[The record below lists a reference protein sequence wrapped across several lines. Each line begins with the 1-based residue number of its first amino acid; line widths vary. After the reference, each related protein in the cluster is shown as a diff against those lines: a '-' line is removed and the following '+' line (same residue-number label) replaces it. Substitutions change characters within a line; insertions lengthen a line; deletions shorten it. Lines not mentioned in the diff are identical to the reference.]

1 MTFGG
6 FLCCSMVVYL
16 RQDIIAMKQ
25 AILSADAPAPIGP
38 YSQAIRF
45 GDMLFVS
52 GQIALNPETGD
63 LETDNIEQETH
74 RVLQNVAAILKA
86 ADMGFGDVLKCSVFV
101 TDMNLFGRINT
112 VYAQYFEGTTPPA
125 RELVQVA
132 ALPKFVNIE
141 ISVIAAKK

>member
-1 MTFGG
+1 
-6 FLCCSMVVYL
+6 
-16 RQDIIAMKQ
+16 MKQ
-25 AILSADAPAPIGP
+25 AILSTDAPAPIGP

-45 GDMLFVS
+45 GDILFVS

-86 ADMGFGDVLKCSVFV
+86 ADMTFDDVLKCSVFV
-101 TDMNLFGRINT
+101 TDMNLFGRLNV
-112 VYAQYFEGTTPPA
+112 VYAQYFEGATPPA